1 MRSNL
6 LRISLVAALAAP
18 ALASDYDET
27 IDGDIS
33 GDRLN
38 TTVLN
43 LTTGSNVVTAT
54 QQGDAFG
61 LDVDYLTIVI
71 SPGSQL
77 VRLDCPAYSAL
88 GNPNLAFL
96 GLQAG
101 PTFTTPF
108 TNTDAADLLGGIVYG
123 FFSVGFDLLPQVA
136 TLGGATGF
144 TPPLGA
150 GTYTWWYN
158 QTGDPSTVTLDFVI
172 ESVDGPV
179 GTNYCTANANSTGQT
194 PVISA
199 VGSLTA
205 SDNSLT
211 LSADS
216 LPVGTPGLFF
226 YGPNQVQLPFGE
238 GIRCVG
244 GSIQRLQPPTFA
256 PASGVVSRA
265 VDLAAEGI
273 GAGTTV
279 NFQYWFRDLAGG
291 PAGFN
296 LSDGLSV
303 SFL

>member
-1 MRSNL
+1 MRPTL
-6 LRISLVAALAAP
+6 LHLSFLTALAAP
-18 ALASDYDET
+18 AFASDYDET

-33 GDRLN
+33 DDRLN

-43 LTTGSNVVTAT
+43 LTIGSNVVTAS

-61 LDVDYLTIVI
+61 RDIDYLTTVI
-71 SPGSQL
+71 PAGTQL
-77 VRLDCPAYSAL
+77 TRLECPAYTAL
-88 GNPNLAFL
+88 GKPNLAFL

-101 PTFTTPF
+101 PIFTTPF
-108 TNTDAADLLGGIVYG
+108 DNTDAADLLGGTVYG
-123 FFSVGFDLLPQVA
+123 FFSVGTDLLFQVA

-144 TPPLGA
+144 TPPLAA

-158 QTGDPSTVTLDFVI
+158 QTGDPSTVTLNFVV
-172 ESVDGPV
+172 ESTDGPV
-179 GTNYCTANANSTGQT
+179 GTSYCTANANSSGQASS
-194 PVISA
+194 IGA
-199 VGSLTA
+199 IGSVTA

-211 LSADS
+211 LSANN

-244 GSIQRLQPPTFA
+244 GSLQRLQPPSFA

-265 VDLAAEGI
+265 VDLANEGI
-273 GAGTTV
+273 TAGTTV